1 VGHGVAVLDLD
12 LSAILGPRAQKS
24 TDHALLVC
32 RSPRGMVEDAEESL
46 GLDGNGARRSGGGGL
61 GDLGGSQRASQVEV
75 RGGAHLRECVSVWPS
90 VRVGALRAV
99 YTCVGGG
106 EG

>member
-12 LSAILGPRAQKS
+12 LSAILGPRAQKC

-46 GLDGNGARRSGGGGL
+46 GLDGDGAGRSGGGGL
-61 GDLGGSQRASQVEV
+61 RDLGGSQRPGQVEV
-75 RGGAHLRECVSVWPS
+75 GGGAHLRECVSVWPS
-90 VRVGALRAV
+90 VLVGALRAV
-99 YTCVGGG
+99 CMFGGG